1 MKKLLLSIIATVGT
15 FGVGYLIVLLM
26 FELLQIFGIVTIL
39 VLIAF
44 ICTCHMWYNTMNW

>member
-1 MKKLLLSIIATVGT
+1 MEKLLLSIIATVGI

-26 FELLQIFGIVTIL
+26 FELLKIFGIVTIL

-44 ICTCHMWYNTMNW
+44 ICTCHMLYNTIDW